1 MKRRY
6 MTPEVQTVSVHLT
19 TMIADS
25 NAVTTNLPTE
35 TPVSYGGVD
44 EDGELDPAAR
54 RYDSIWGED

>member
-6 MTPEVQTVSVHLT
+6 MTPEVQTVSVRLT